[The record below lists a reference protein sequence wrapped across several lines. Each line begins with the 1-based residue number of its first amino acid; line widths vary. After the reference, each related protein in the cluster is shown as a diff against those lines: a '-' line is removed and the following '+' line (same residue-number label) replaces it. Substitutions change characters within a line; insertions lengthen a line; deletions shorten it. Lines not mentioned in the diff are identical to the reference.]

1 LGERNRHNSHASE
14 RDASQLELEKGV
26 RVTTQANVAGEKRAV
41 GLVRMGQYAWLRPF
55 GTLLFVIIL
64 ATVFSPY
71 RDGSSVFWGASN
83 LANVLRQISDV
94 GILAMGMT
102 LVIISGGIDL
112 SVGSLLALSCT
123 IFAATFAGPIESWA
137 VGMVFAIGATSLLG
151 LLSGC
156 VIAGLRMQPF
166 IVTLAIMIG
175 SRGLAKWL
183 VSNQTIAIGYDDR
196 TKPIVDFIGQKAF
209 VVPTFLVV
217 TLVALILLNWTRFGR
232 YVMAVG
238 GSEDAARLSGINVSW
253 VKIRVYLLSGFVCG
267 IAGVLYCCETHQG
280 DPKAGM
286 AYELDAIAAVVIG
299 GTSLAGGKG
308 GILGTVVG
316 ALALGILSNVLGL
329 NNVDENVQWMLK
341 AGIILVAVWLQL
353 LGTKKTA

>member
-1 LGERNRHNSHASE
+1 MKSRL
-14 RDASQLELEKGV
+14 
-26 RVTTQANVAGEKRAV
+26 
-41 GLVRMGQYAWLRPF
+41 GQYGWLRPLA
-55 GTLLFVIIL
+55 TLLFVVVL
-64 ATVFSPY
+64 ATVFSPLE
-71 RDGSSVFWGASN
+71 GSRPIFWRLDN
-83 LANVLRQISDV
+83 LANVLRQISDI

-123 IFAATFAGPIESWA
+123 IFAFTFTNGWSAGSGI
-137 VGMVFAIGATSLLG
+137 VLAIGATSILG
-151 LLSGC
+151 LTAGT
-156 VIAGLRMQPF
+156 VITRLRMQPF

-183 VSNQTIAIGYDDR
+183 VGNATIAVGYDDR
-196 TKPIVDFIGQKAF
+196 TRSVVNFIGQKAF

-217 TLVALILLNWTRFGR
+217 TLFALILLNGTRFGR

-238 GSEDAARLSGINVSW
+238 GNEDAARLSGINVTW
-253 VKIRVYLLSGFVCG
+253 TKIRVYLLSGMIAG

-286 AYELDAIAAVVIG
+286 AYELDAIAAAVIG

-308 GILGTVVG
+308 GILGTIVG

-329 NNVDENVQWMLK
+329 RNVDENVQWMLK
-341 AGIILVAVWLQL
+341 AVIILVAVWLQL
-353 LGTKKTA
+353 LGKKRTS

>member
-1 LGERNRHNSHASE
+1 MLVK
-14 RDASQLELEKGV
+14 EKGV
-26 RVTTQANVAGEKRAV
+26 TTQVGLAGEARAQG
-41 GLVRMGQYAWLRPF
+41 GLGKLAQYAWLRPL

-64 ATVFSPY
+64 ASVFSPY
-71 RDGSSVFWGASN
+71 RDGSPVFWGTAN

-123 IFAATFAGPIESWA
+123 IFAATFTGHYESWA
-137 VGMVFAIGATSLLG
+137 LGMVFAVGATTLIG
-151 LLSGC
+151 LFSGC
-156 VIAGLRMQPF
+156 IISGLRMQPF
-166 IVTLAIMIG
+166 IVTLATMIG

-183 VSNQTIAIGYDDR
+183 VSNTTIAVGYDDK
-196 TKPIVDFIGQKAF
+196 TQEVVKFIGQKAF

-217 TLVALILLNWTRFGR
+217 TILALILLNWTRFGR
-232 YVMAVG
+232 YIMAVG

-253 VKIRVYLLSGFVCG
+253 VKIRVYLLSGLVAG

-286 AYELDAIAAVVIG
+286 SYELDAIAAVVIG
-299 GTSLAGGKG
+299 GTSLNGGKG